1 MPKLKLNKTNIDK
14 KVAEARQ
21 QARANDVLYWDTNG
35 FGLRVTPTGRAVFI
49 CQGRIAGTT
58 TDVRLTIG
66 TYSEALTPDKARHQ
80 ADIYRHQFEQ
90 GLDPRRVKAQQRAE
104 QVTLGDVAREYLS
117 RDKLKDST
125 AKWIGYYVDK
135 VFADWKD
142 KPVTEITGPMVVQ
155 RHREITKH
163 GVKGKKTPKGAP
175 ASANSAMV
183 NLRSLLNFA
192 NRQYRKADGSPL
204 MPFLATD
211 VMADHWNEEGDRT
224 ERYIPFD
231 KVGAVWNMLH
241 AERAKI
247 NHRDTLS
254 ATDVTIL
261 NLLCGGRLM
270 EMASLTWDRVQ
281 LDEADPA
288 RSYWHLID
296 RKQGKPIKLP
306 LATQAVVILKDRL
319 AHRDPESPFVF
330 PSRGKKGHTGDP
342 RTTLEKVSEV
352 AGQHLSSHDLRR
364 TFANIAMRELLV
376 EKFRTDLLIGHKP
389 SSEDVTA
396 RNYVDLTDLRW
407 LWPEVQKIGDWIEQ
421 KGAVAKGD
429 NVVQLPHRA

>member
-14 KVAEARQ
+14 KVAEAKQ
-21 QARANDVLYWDTNG
+21 EARSNDVLYWDTNG
-35 FGLRVTPTGRAVFI
+35 FGLRVTPTGKAVFI

-66 TYSEALTPDKARHQ
+66 TYSEALTPDKARQQ

-90 GLDPRRVKAQQRAE
+90 GMDPRKVKAQKRAE
-104 QVTLGDVAREYLS
+104 QVTLGDVAREYLA

-125 AKWIGYYVDK
+125 SKWIGFYV
-135 VFADWKD
+135 D

-175 ASANSAMV
+175 SSANSAMV

-192 NRQYRKADGSPL
+192 NRQYRRADGSPL
-204 MPFLATD
+204 MSFLPTD

-241 AERAKI
+241 NERAKI
-247 NHRDTLS
+247 THRDTLS
-254 ATDVTIL
+254 AIDVTIL

-270 EMASLTWDRVQ
+270 EMATLTWDRVQ

-342 RTTLEKVSEV
+342 RTTLEKVSSV

-364 TFANIAMRELLV
+364 IFANIAMRELLV

-396 RNYVDLTDLRW
+396 RSYVDLTDLRW

-421 KGAVAKGD
+421 KGAIAKGA